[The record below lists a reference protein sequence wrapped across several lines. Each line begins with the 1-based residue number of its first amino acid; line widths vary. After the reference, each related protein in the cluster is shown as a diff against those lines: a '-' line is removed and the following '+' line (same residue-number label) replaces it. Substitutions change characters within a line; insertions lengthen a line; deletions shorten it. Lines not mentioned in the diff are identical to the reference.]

1 MENTLVQV
9 AHAWGVTGAA
19 LLSGFIVCF
28 SHAGVPTL
36 SVAPVDTLVH
46 QFKTMYNIGKA
57 TSPLVAIT
65 VTLCNGYSAYCSR
78 NDTNLVG
85 NVASPFTLY
94 AAAAIFVPLIVPY
107 TLLYMEPQV
116 NKRLLT
122 LGGMVEQGTKAKDL
136 GVSDEEVRV
145 MLKRWKGMNFV
156 RAALVALGAVLS
168 AVASFS

>member
-1 MENTLVQV
+1 MSEVLIHL

-36 SVAPVDTLVH
+36 SIAPVDTLVH

-65 VTLCNGYSAYCSR
+65 VTICNGYSAYCAKDST
-78 NDTNLVG
+78 DLIGNLI
-85 NVASPFTLY
+85 SPFALY
-94 AAAAIFVPLIVPY
+94 TAATVCVPSIVPY
-107 TLLYMEPQV
+107 TLLYMEPAV
-116 NKRLLT
+116 NKKLLT
-122 LGGMVEQGTKAKDL
+122 LGGMVENGTKAKDL
-136 GVSDEEVRV
+136 GVGDEEVRS

-156 RAALVALGAVLS
+156 RATLVATGAVLS
-168 AVASFS
+168 ALATFR